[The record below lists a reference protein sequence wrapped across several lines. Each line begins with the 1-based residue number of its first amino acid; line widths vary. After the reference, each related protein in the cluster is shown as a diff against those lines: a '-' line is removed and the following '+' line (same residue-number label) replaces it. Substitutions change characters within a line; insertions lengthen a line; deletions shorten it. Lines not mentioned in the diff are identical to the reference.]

1 MSDKDSTLQTTDE
14 FRDDFDVFE
23 DDDEFDYPASED
35 ADASEPETSSA
46 DSADEEGSDH
56 SVPPAEEDEG
66 TEDLEFQKWNARVS
80 AEHARQM
87 RDRRAGKVRI
97 QKVLLTILGIIAGA
111 AVVIYLGGVIYFS
124 GHFGFRTTLNGTDV
138 SGKNAAQVENLLTQ
152 LSEDYTL
159 TIHGRNDVDDT
170 INGSDIALSI
180 QCSTDLTTLL
190 HSQSAL
196 KWPASL
202 LQSTSLTDT
211 YAVTYDE
218 TSLESQVEGL
228 AFFQSDNI
236 QQPANAIC
244 SYVDGSYQVVAGDKG
259 SVPNEA
265 GILQIIQDTLSQ
277 GLSEVTL
284 GDDCYEK
291 ATLTEDNSDLQ
302 QAADDLNRIVNMT
315 VTMTFGEETVTF
327 SKDELASFVSAKSP
341 ETSDESAESGE
352 ENTAD
357 DPGETS
363 DTASGDSASEDQSAD
378 TESAGIETSS
388 GGLSD
393 LVVFQ
398 TDTIA
403 EYFAALAE
411 KYDTYGKDREFK
423 THAGDTI
430 TVSGGNY
437 GWQLD
442 QEASATAL
450 IEFLTAG
457 EDGDFTL
464 VWTKE
469 AASFGDTD
477 IGTSYM
483 EVDLD
488 NQKVYQYINGECVV
502 ETDCVSGK
510 AIDSDRLTP
519 DGTYSIVYRKSPAV
533 LKGADYESPVTY
545 WMPFNGGI
553 GFHDATWRSKF
564 GGEIYLTGGSH
575 GCVNLPLSA
584 AKKIYANVYSG
595 MPVVVYGGMT
605 SEEAIE
611 YTGKTPDPP
620 VSQKESDADIGGGV
634 DAAAAADSANAAAT
648 ADTSSQ
654 SADTSSAQ
662 TTAVLQQAIQNYMS
676 QGMSAEQA
684 QAQVQADLAAQL
696 AAQQAAAGQ

>member
-23 DDDEFDYPASED
+23 DDDEFDYPASEE
-35 ADASEPETSSA
+35 AEVPEPEAS
-46 DSADEEGSDH
+46 SADEEGSDH
-56 SVPPAEEDEG
+56 SDPPVEDEEDSD
-66 TEDLEFQKWNARVS
+66 DLEFQKWNAHAS
-80 AEHARQM
+80 AEHAKQM
-87 RDRRAGKVRI
+87 RDRRAGKVRV
-97 QKVLLTILGIIAGA
+97 QRVLLTILGIIAGA

-180 QCSTDLTTLL
+180 QCSTDLTTLP

-196 KWPASL
+196 EWPASL

-218 TSLESQVEGL
+218 TSLASQVEGL

-244 SYVDGSYQVVAGDKG
+244 SYVDGSYQIVAGDKG
-259 SVPNEA
+259 SVPNET
-265 GILQIIQDTLSQ
+265 GILQTIQDALSQ

-327 SKDELASFVSAKSP
+327 SKDELASFVSARSP
-341 ETSDESAESGE
+341 ETSDGSAESGE

-357 DPGETS
+357 DSGETS
-363 DTASGDSASEDQSAD
+363 DAASGESSSEDQSAD
-378 TESAGIETSS
+378 GESTDTETSS
-388 GGLSD
+388 DGLSD

-423 THAGDTI
+423 THGGDTI

-457 EDGDFTL
+457 EDGEFAL

-488 NQKVYQYINGECVV
+488 KQKVYQYIDGECVV

-620 VSQKESDADIGGGV
+620 VTQKESDADIGGGV

-654 SADTSSAQ
+654 ASSDASSTQ
-662 TTAVLQQAIQNYMS
+662 TTAVLQQAIQNYMN